1 MVKMAL
7 SAMIK
12 QVMPTPPF
20 DKGSKAICSVV
31 GLATAVF
38 IGCHSYFQ
46 SGSVGCLR
54 SQSGRRLLTIGIS
67 AKLYSGGGEGVAHSR
82 VHASQGSF
90 PAGCPLRKERTILR
104 TKT

>member
-38 IGCHSYFQ
+38 IGCRRQGLFKIGSAADSPAPVGDPPTGTAENNLGKVPSPLAGTVAPIR
-46 SGSVGCLR
+46 SGKSPVCMR
-54 SQSGRRLLTIGIS
+54 RTGR
-67 AKLYSGGGEGVAHSR
+67 
-82 VHASQGSF
+82 
-90 PAGCPLRKERTILR
+90 PDRT
-104 TKT
+104 